1 MEKRVCFLLALLLFW
16 DLTNSLTLIVP
27 EEVKG
32 LLRRSVTIPCFYE
45 PSPQYTDVVV
55 TWYINTYDILI
66 RRVENYDYIPLS
78 INRDRIT
85 MNHSPGDVSL
95 KLNKLAYNDRGTYT
109 CEVKCRLVTTSKR
122 IQKRSS
128 ANLIV
133 VRGNPSTTSPVTLSS
148 LAPSPSALPSTRSP
162 TSLTS
167 NPISALSSKR
177 PSVILTSDAIIGY
190 NTTEIP
196 AWVFVLT
203 IVLIVLFFSAIIILI
218 LYRMRN
224 KTGKNEDLS
233 YEFTRYRNAHC
244 VQPVNLVSGE
254 NNEYETMKEVKQNEY
269 SSIHMGSACASG

>member
-177 PSVILTSDAIIGY
+177 PSVILTSDAII
-190 NTTEIP
+190 
-196 AWVFVLT
+196 
-203 IVLIVLFFSAIIILI
+203 
-218 LYRMRN
+218 
-224 KTGKNEDLS
+224 DLS

>member
-148 LAPSPSALPSTRSP
+148 LAPSPSAL
-162 TSLTS
+162 
-167 NPISALSSKR
+167 SSKR